1 MKNLMVV
8 PAACAL
14 ALGACASSG
23 TDDGEDKVA
32 AALAGF
38 EKTGETE
45 SCLSLRRIDNI
56 EALDD
61 RTLLVRAGRG
71 EYYLNETNGKCS
83 GASRMGTSFQYET
96 SISQLCRGEIIKV
109 IDRGIDMQVG
119 ACGLGNF
126 QKLEKKSS

>member
-1 MKNLMVV
+1 MVV

-45 SCLSLRRIDNI
+45 SCLSLRRIDQI
-56 EALDD
+56 KPLDD
-61 RTLLVRAGRG
+61 RNFLIRVGRKD
-71 EYYLNETNGKCS
+71 YYLNEVSGRCS
-83 GASRMGTSFQYET
+83 NADGINTRLQYKT
-96 SISQLCRGEIIKV
+96 ALSQLCRNELISVVDNSTGMNI
-109 IDRGIDMQVG
+109 GS
-119 ACGLGNF
+119 CGLGNF